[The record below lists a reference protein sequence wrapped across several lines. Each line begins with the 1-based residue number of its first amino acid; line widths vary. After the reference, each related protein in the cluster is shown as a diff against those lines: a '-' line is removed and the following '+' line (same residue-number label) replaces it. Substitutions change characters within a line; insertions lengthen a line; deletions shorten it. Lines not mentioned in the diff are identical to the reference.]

1 MKKKITALFVALM
14 LVALAM
20 LAFTACNDKGNEKE
34 NEKGNEEHIH
44 TFATEWQNDEV
55 QHWHA
60 ATCEHT
66 TEKSN
71 VEPHKWDNG
80 KVAKE
85 PTKTEE
91 GEMRYTCTV
100 CKRQKTASIDKLPEA
115 PKYTIT
121 FDSMG
126 GSEVQPV
133 KANAG
138 AAITA
143 PTDPTKDGF
152 VFAGW
157 YESTDGGVTLSDTA
171 FSFSYMPARVFT
183 LYAKWATADIK
194 GNTFNKVDAT
204 IEWESEAVKQALLT
218 EMEMTEEQFIQI
230 HKVSTV
236 TLVFAADKD
245 SVTVTF
251 DQTPGEEDDKGKGIV
266 TLLYRIKGS
275 AIVFYDSQEDMEQ
288 EIPAHEMGLFVG
300 STFELSADKTTII
313 QSNIQPGMG
322 TIKYKYSIV
331 VK

>member
-91 GEMRYTCTV
+91 GEMQYTCTV

-126 GSEVQPV
+126 GSEVQPII
-133 KANAG
+133 AEAG
-138 AAITA
+138 TKITEPEA
-143 PTDPTKDGF
+143 PTKEGLVF
-152 VFAGW
+152 VGW
-157 YESTDGGVTLSDTA
+157 YESEDGGKTLADKKFA
-171 FSFSYMPARVFT
+171 FEYMPQRIFT
-183 LYAKWATADIK
+183 LYAKWTFTSIKGKTYNKIETLVTWTGTEEEKQAVFTEMGVTEAEFNEIASQTVVKMVFASDAQTVKLTFGNPSDEITNIEVYYKLTAD
-194 GNTFNKVDAT
+194 NTILFFYTEEDMKNDILASRHGFFYGAT
-204 IEWESEAVKQALLT
+204 ITLSE
-218 EMEMTEEQFIQI
+218 
-230 HKVSTV
+230 
-236 TLVFAADKD
+236 
-245 SVTVTF
+245 
-251 DQTPGEEDDKGKGIV
+251 
-266 TLLYRIKGS
+266 
-275 AIVFYDSQEDMEQ
+275 
-288 EIPAHEMGLFVG
+288 
-300 STFELSADKTTII
+300 DKTTLTHTQLNGFIKI
-313 QSNIQPGMG
+313 QNVCGI
-322 TIKYKYSIV
+322 TAE
-331 VK
+331 

>member
-34 NEKGNEEHIH
+34 NEEHIH

-71 VEPHKWDNG
+71 VEPHKWNG
-80 KVAKE
+80 GSVTVE
-85 PTKTEE
+85 PTTEKE
-91 GEMRYTCTV
+91 GTMLYVCTV
-100 CKRQKTASIDKLPEA
+100 CHREKTAKIDKLVAE
-115 PKYTIT
+115 KEYTIT
-121 FDSMG
+121 FDSKG
-126 GSEVQPV
+126 GSAVQPV
-133 KANAG
+133 KASAG

-143 PTDPTKDGF
+143 PAAPTKEGF

-157 YESTDGGVTLSDTA
+157 YESADGGETLSDKEFDFA
-171 FSFSYMPARVFT
+171 YMPARVFT

-194 GNTFNKVDAT
+194 GKTFNKVDAT
-204 IEWESEAVKQALLT
+204 FVWESEAVKQAFLA
-218 EMEMTEEQFIQI
+218 EMEITEEQFIQN
-230 HKVSTV
+230 HKESTI

-251 DQTPGEEDDKGKGIV
+251 DQNPGEEDDKGKGVV
-266 TLLYRIKGS
+266 TLLYKIKGT
-275 AIVFYDSQEDMEQ
+275 AIVFYESREDMEN
-288 EIPAHEMGLFVG
+288 EITANKYGLLAG
-300 STFELSADKTTII
+300 STFELSKDKTTII

-322 TIKYKYSIV
+322 TIKYKYSV
-331 VK
+331 EVK